1 MALAVHERHLRVQGK
16 RSHAGCR
23 ICKLRHVKC
32 DEGVP
37 ACQRCLKANRTCLYA
52 TATADDP
59 EVSTR
64 FVVYVAPQAFLA
76 ADLSRSEMRAFQH
89 FQHKTALEATGPFQS
104 ELWSKFILQVAHR
117 NAAVRNSVV
126 ALSSMHQLF
135 WQLQGHHDLLY
146 EEAMHNYNKA
156 IRHIVRTPQ
165 IEHSFDELLLCC
177 ILFCAIE
184 SLRGD
189 FHQALQHALSGL
201 KMIAEHRRS
210 MTTPKQLSS
219 IPSDLLSK
227 AFLILQSQ
235 VMELGDPSVF
245 KLYGDVLGHKTTIP
259 DDIST
264 LEEALHHLEVLM
276 NELFRF
282 LEDCETLFKTGAHEA
297 SDVRTI
303 VLPEYQIL
311 KARCEKWSRA
321 VDLLR
326 TPTTPYVSSREQ
338 ACLILQIHQAIMK
351 IFLQS
356 FVTGGVLDMFADELA
371 HVLSLVEDF
380 LQTQGIDTAT
390 DCDKQET
397 PPSFSMTLG
406 VVPILFMITWRCE
419 VPKVRTRSR
428 QLLKIC
434 NRREGVWDS
443 KVASQLAEHILALRN
458 QPHVKLADI
467 QFLPERNCL
476 VKYEIVPP
484 EEGQSS
490 WVPT

>member
-1 MALAVHERHLRVQGK
+1 MA
-16 RSHAGCR
+16 
-23 ICKLRHVKC
+23 
-32 DEGVP
+32 
-37 ACQRCLKANRTCLYA
+37 N
-52 TATADDP
+52 ADDP

-64 FVVYVAPQAFLA
+64 FVVYVAPQTLLA
-76 ADLSRSEMRAFQH
+76 ADLSQSEMRAFHH

-104 ELWSKFILQVAHR
+104 ELWSKFILQAAHR

-135 WQLQGHHDLLY
+135 WQLQGDRNLLY

-201 KMIAEHRRS
+201 KMIAEHRQP
-210 MTTPKQLSS
+210 MTTPKKLSS

-235 VMELGDPSVF
+235 VMELGDSSVF
-245 KLYGDVLGHKTTIP
+245 KLYGDALGHKAPIP
-259 DDIST
+259 DDILT

-282 LEDCETLFKTGAHEA
+282 LEDCETLFKTGAHETG
-297 SDVRTI
+297 DIMKI
-303 VLPEYQIL
+303 VLPEYRIL
-311 KARCEKWSRA
+311 KTTCERWSNA

-326 TPTTPYVSSREQ
+326 TSTTPHVSSRKQ

-356 FVTGGVLDMFADELA
+356 FVAGGDLDMFSDELA

-380 LQTQGIDTAT
+380 LHYQGIDTAT
-390 DCDKQET
+390 DCDKQDT

-419 VPKVRTRSR
+419 VPKIRTRSR

-434 NRREGVWDS
+434 KRREGVWDS
-443 KVASQLAEHILALRN
+443 AVASQLAEHVFALRN
-458 QPHVKLADI
+458 KPHVKIANI
-467 QFLPERNCL
+467 RFLPERNCL
-476 VKYEIVPP
+476 VNYEIVPP
-484 EEGQSS
+484 DEGQTS
-490 WVPT
+490 WVPTSSLLQQDYSEIVRIV